1 MLFADRADAIAD
13 HFLVLL
19 LALARPFA
27 RVKQHQVLSV
37 DDLHAFQI
45 IAQRNLVPVL
55 IELVR

>member
-1 MLFADRADAIAD
+1 MLLADRADAIAD
-13 HFLVLL
+13 RFLVLL

-27 RVKQHQVLSV
+27 RAKQHQVLSV